1 MLATTQA
8 GWADDVTKNYTSF
21 GAGQSGDTRTITT
34 FSSTGVDVTGNKNY
48 VSVSSSRI
56 LLSPTGTLNF
66 SCKNASK
73 IKALTITWRDSKDKY
88 PTAQTEYALTT
99 TPSGDGTHSFSVN
112 SGTNAGSVTTWIN
125 GNATT
130 IAVTNNHSS
139 KTFEITGISI
149 TYSKSDLETFAFSS
163 TSNENMTVGGTDA
176 TPHSWTATYGG
187 SSVSSNISNKVTY
200 VSSNTS
206 VATIVNGKIHPVAA
220 GTTTITAQLSG
231 SDLYNDM
238 ATTNSYQVTVGGG
251 GSDTTAPTLSSS
263 TPGNGAT
270 GVATSGT
277 IVLTFNEAIASVDAT
292 KFSLSSGTK
301 DGVAIDGSDNTKVNI
316 TYSGMANNTAITL
329 STAAEAVA
337 DAAGNKS
344 AALSNIT
351 FTTAAAATKP
361 ATPVLSPTG
370 GTYSD
375 DVTVTISKGNSS
387 DDVKL
392 YYRVDNS
399 AYKEYPNGDWTEIA
413 NGGTVT
419 LDTKTKTKY
428 LSVYAVSN
436 ADNTKISD
444 RAEGLYTHTEA
455 TTPSIAF
462 SSPTTTVA
470 VGATVTNTATLTNA
484 SGTTITYSSSD
495 TSVATVNS
503 STGEVTGE
511 AAGTATITATYT
523 ENSTDYIDSYTI
535 TVTAAP
541 TPSAGQTWDFTTT
554 WNKTADEIKAS
565 SEWNNDKRNESALAN
580 AELTVDGTKIDV
592 TEGLKFTSGAKYVEL
607 HPDEYIILR
616 NNATT
621 FTVPNVA
628 AGSTITISTCGD
640 SGNSGVQAT
649 TTNVTKTSGSNSSSP
664 SDFVFS
670 VTTTG
675 DCSFARAQ
683 GTNTRI
689 YKITVTS
696 AVTVADP
703 TVTPV
708 TDANFSASPK
718 SVTFTTNEA
727 GGTTYYVIGASR
739 ETNAAT
745 IAAGTQADEGA
756 NNVDVSTFVTNESN
770 AVISAVTKKGNEYS
784 NIVYVDLTYN
794 GTITAKIGN
803 DDNVDIQQGNYATIT
818 PFITDGAGNKLMFD
832 QDDDASI
839 DYSQYYTFTYAVKS
853 GTTPSQYCSLDATT
867 GKVNTRETISEV
879 DYKAAVG
886 ATITVTVTATPKTSP
901 AVTLNYVKNEVLTK
915 DITFTVI
922 AEDQTVTTQWV
933 DFYWDEDCTTPIT
946 TEDDGVT
953 GPAKS
958 QNMTFTDFPNGKVIY
973 AKVNKQYADMI
984 CFYYN
989 NKDTSKPTAE
999 VSKVDGMTSI
1009 SNNNGKKYRYR
1020 QCLPIYTDAN
1030 GAGTDG
1036 GKVWVTL
1043 GGYKENADATV
1054 GKFINM
1060 EFTIKANSSRPA
1072 APTYTPYTSVS
1083 EYDKKAANAAEVRAD
1098 MTKMTTAKASTA
1110 NGASN
1115 GTVMAKYSTNN
1126 SYTIIELVSLPSDD
1140 NPRTLNVGKG
1150 SVGVFSTVPTKDTQV
1165 RKTTG
1170 VQVVDGVIS
1179 PISNAFYNYYPAQ
1192 NEVTL
1197 KFDPEEVTVHTTGAN
1212 AKVFTKPTLNIT
1224 AKDVSHITPITYSI
1238 VSGGEGRISDINAS
1252 TGDIT
1257 FVENPTPGVV
1267 VIKARYAGEAYGDDT
1282 YAPAEAT
1289 YTIYMVDPSKE
1300 VVLIK
1305 PGSRTFTT
1313 EQEVVIEGANTWTG
1327 YYTTSTT
1334 ADDVTF
1340 DADTWNVIEPGTTT
1354 TLHVTETT
1362 TVQAMVVDPSDHTA
1376 KNRTKQTYTKKT
1388 VAPPTLYPDGVTST
1402 YYFTTGELKDGKL
1415 AIVAAT
1421 TEPMA
1426 NVYYVVDDDPSILTN
1441 GGGTRYIGTDKIQI
1455 DGSKTTT
1462 YVYAVTQDAEGNR
1475 SAVVRGVYT
1484 KSSDVKQPAFK
1495 VNEDGTEFAS
1505 GEIKTIAASDKV
1517 YIIDKS
1523 NETGA
1528 VTYFTMDG
1536 SSPTTSSQTYTGAF
1550 HINKSGTVVKA
1561 ITVHGGNVSPISTA
1575 TFNLAASSENRFWE
1589 ANSSTCDSNG
1599 KLEIN
1604 GGKSGAVI
1612 NKTTD
1617 PVNGVDYITATFGGI
1632 YKDSKDV
1639 WKHEKI
1645 GEESKGE
1652 PIDGVGTYQISTG
1665 YDALDET
1672 CILQGSESAMYNH
1685 ANSATTKAVH
1695 ERTFTLPARGAYV
1708 RFEPEKDGDLT
1719 IWALQNGGVYYNES
1733 SDGKENFLSGFI
1745 RKRPVYMVD
1754 EQGNCLAATEVKA
1767 AGTLSSKWGD
1777 INRDDLL
1784 GKEQPDHSQGGI
1796 AQNLFTT
1803 TEAQSIYDMYSAKID
1818 DAPNT
1823 DMNNLIVYL
1832 NDGTHAA
1839 AASAGI
1845 EGGDNSTGT
1854 NIGVCIP
1861 SASYMRYTYKV
1872 RAGKTYFFFAS
1883 RTKLGIRGF
1892 RFDPSTE
1899 GLPTPDATGVT
1910 TSETGTTNSTAIN
1923 TAAVKNEGKTVT
1935 RKFTTGR
1942 TLTAGKWYGLVLPF
1956 SISESKLKTM
1966 FDDGNNTMSIL
1977 HFRTVE
1983 GSKIY
1988 LRKHYHQMIV
1998 AGTPVLIY
2006 VTKTGTLDFDEVQV
2020 EAASPVAITSNG
2032 YSFTGTFDQITLPRY
2047 AYYINTT
2054 GGFSQ
2059 WTSESSTNL
2068 KSMRSYMTSP
2078 TQGARRLTFAANN
2091 YDDEDDEQIVT
2102 GIEYL
2107 FYDDD
2112 ATKHFGNSDVYNL
2125 NGQIVRKNAT
2135 SLIGLPKGIYI
2146 VNGKKIAVK

>member
-1 MLATTQA
+1 MKKARNLWRDLPQGGSRYGSVLTRLFLLLCLLATTQA
-8 GWADDVTKNYTSF
+8 GWADTTSAIQLNYRTGWKLNGTQPISTTSE
-21 GAGQSGDTRTITT
+21 RT
-34 FSSTGVDVTGNKNY
+34 
-48 VSVSSSRI
+48 VSSSET
-56 LLSPTGTLNF
+56 LTADYTESGKTFGLSLTISNGKIKSNEITINKPSSGTNTVTLQVTAPSGFNITKIVASTSYLTSITSTPESTDTDEDATWTGSSNSVTLNLNKENGGSTAKITNITITYEADGGGSTTIAAPTFTFGGSAQAAGSTISSGVHTGDVVTINAETGRYIYADWGSDTSGGKTYAYASGKSRAQTTYSTAISAGGTRVLYAVAGEDNTATGASSDLAQLTFTGVTPKDPTF
-66 SCKNASK
+66 SVTEGSVAKNTSLTLNKGYSEDKIYYTYTTDGTEPANPTASSSEYTSALDLFKADGTTYK
-73 IKALTITWRDSKDKY
+73 IKAIAYDKTNANPSTIVTKTY
-88 PTAQTEYALTT
+88 T
-99 TPSGDGTHSFSVN
+99 TPAAATAYAVTQASTTNGSFTVTPASATEGTAITVTTSPASGYEVDAVTLSTG
-112 SGTNAGSVTTWIN
+112 GSVT
-125 GNATT
+125 
-130 IAVTNNHSS
+130 
-139 KTFEITGISI
+139 K
-149 TYSKSDLETFAFSS
+149 
-163 TSNENMTVGGTDA
+163 
-176 TPHSWTATYGG
+176 
-187 SSVSSNISNKVTY
+187 
-200 VSSNTS
+200 
-206 VATIVNGKIHPVAA
+206 AA
-220 GTTTITAQLSG
+220 E
-231 SDLYNDM
+231 
-238 ATTNSYQVTVGGG
+238 NSY
-251 GSDTTAPTLSSS
+251 
-263 TPGNGAT
+263 
-270 GVATSGT
+270 
-277 IVLTFNEAIASVDAT
+277 TFSMPAS
-292 KFSLSSGTK
+292 
-301 DGVAIDGSDNTKVNI
+301 
-316 TYSGMANNTAITL
+316 
-329 STAAEAVA
+329 AVE
-337 DAAGNKS
+337 
-344 AALSNIT
+344 
-351 FTTAAAATKP
+351 
-361 ATPVLSPTG
+361 
-370 GTYSD
+370 
-375 DVTVTISKGNSS
+375 VTVTF
-387 DDVKL
+387 
-392 YYRVDNS
+392 
-399 AYKEYPNGDWTEIA
+399 KE
-413 NGGTVT
+413 
-419 LDTKTKTKY
+419 
-428 LSVYAVSN
+428 
-436 ADNTKISD
+436 
-444 RAEGLYTHTEA
+444 
-455 TTPSIAF
+455 
-462 SSPTTTVA
+462 
-470 VGATVTNTATLTNA
+470 
-484 SGTTITYSSSD
+484 
-495 TSVATVNS
+495 TS
-503 STGEVTGE
+503 
-511 AAGTATITATYT
+511 
-523 ENSTDYIDSYTI
+523 
-535 TVTAAP
+535 
-541 TPSAGQTWDFTTT
+541 TPSAGKTWDFTTT

-565 SEWNNDKRNESALAN
+565 SEWNNDKRNESALDN
-580 AELTVDGTKIDV
+580 AELTVGGTKINV
-592 TEGLKFTSGAKYVEL
+592 TEGLKFTSTSRNVEL
-607 HPDEYIILR
+607 HPNEYIVLR
-616 NNATT
+616 NNDTKV
-621 FTVPNVA
+621 TVPNVA

-640 SGNSGVQAT
+640 SGNSGVKAT

-683 GTNTRI
+683 GSNTRI

-703 TVTPV
+703 TVTPD
-708 TDANFSASPK
+708 TDANFSTNPK

-727 GGTTYYVIGASR
+727 GGTTYYVVKATR
-739 ETNAAT
+739 ETNAAN
-745 IAAGTQADEGA
+745 IAAANQDASGA
-756 NNVDVSTFVTNESN
+756 TNVDVSTFVTNESN
-770 AVISAVTKKGNEYS
+770 AVISAVTKKGDEYS

-803 DDNVDIQQGNYATIT
+803 NDNVDIQRGNYATIT
-818 PFITDGAGNKLMFD
+818 PIITDKAGKPLKFD
-832 QDDDASI
+832 QDEDATV
-839 DYSQYYTFTYAVKS
+839 DYSQYYTFSYAVNESKPHS
-853 GTTPSQYCSLDATT
+853 DRCSLDPAT
-867 GKVNTRETISEV
+867 GKVNTRDASG
-879 DYKAAVG
+879 KADEG
-886 ATITVTVTATPKTSP
+886 ATITVTVTATPKASP
-901 AVTLNYVKNEVLTK
+901 AVTLNYVKDEMLTK
-915 DITFTVI
+915 DITFTVVK
-922 AEDQTVTTQWV
+922 EDETVLTQWV
-933 DFYWDEDCTTPIT
+933 DFYWDEACTIPIT
-946 TEDDGVT
+946 TEDQGVT
-953 GPAKS
+953 GPEKS
-958 QNMTFTDFPNGKVIY
+958 QKMIFTDFPNGKVIY

-989 NKDTSKPTAE
+989 NKDKSEPTAE
-999 VSKVDGMTSI
+999 VSKVNGKTDIT
-1009 SNNNGKKYRYR
+1009 NNNGKKYRYR
-1020 QCLPIYTDAN
+1020 QCLPIYKDAD
-1030 GAGTDG
+1030 GAGTTGD
-1036 GKVWVTL
+1036 KVWVTL

-1060 EFTIKANSSRPA
+1060 QFTLKANSNRPA
-1072 APTYTPYTSVS
+1072 APTYTPDTDTSGS
-1083 EYDKKAANAAEVRAD
+1083 GT

-1110 NGASN
+1110 NGAPN

-1150 SVGVFSTVPTKDTQV
+1150 SVGVFSTVPTSGTKT

-1179 PISNAFYNYYPAQ
+1179 PISNAYYTYYPAQ

-1197 KFDPEEVTVHTTGAN
+1197 KFDPNEVTVHTTGAD

-1224 AKDVSHITPITYSI
+1224 AKDVAHITPITYSI
-1238 VSGGEGRISDINAS
+1238 VSGGDDRISTIDAS

-1267 VIKARYAGEAYGDDT
+1267 VIKASYKGEAYGDDT

-1334 ADDVTF
+1334 ADDVAF
-1340 DADTWNVIEPGTTT
+1340 DAATWNVIEPGTTT

-1376 KNRTKQTYTKKT
+1376 KNRTKSTYTKKT

-1484 KSSDVKQPAFK
+1484 KSSNVKQPAFK
-1495 VNEDGTEFAS
+1495 VNESGTEFAS
-1505 GEIKTIAASDKV
+1505 GETKTIAASDKV

-1523 NETGA
+1523 NETNA
-1528 VTYFTMDG
+1528 VTYYTMDG
-1536 SSPTTSSQTYTGAF
+1536 SSPTTSSMKYTGDSDAF

-1561 ITVHGGNVSPISTA
+1561 ITVSNGNVSPISTA
-1575 TFNLAASSENRFWE
+1575 TFNLAASDENRFWE
-1589 ANSSTCDSNG
+1589 ANSETCDKNG
-1599 KLEIN
+1599 KLLAN
-1604 GGKSGAVI
+1604 DGKSGAVI
-1612 NKTTD
+1612 SEANHSPSYVK
-1617 PVNGVDYITATFGGI
+1617 YITATFGGI
-1632 YKDSKDV
+1632 YKESKDV
-1639 WKHEKI
+1639 WKHEKV
-1645 GEESKGE
+1645 GEESKGD

-1685 ANSATTKAVH
+1685 ANSATTKDVH

-1708 RFEPEKDGDLT
+1708 KFEPEKDGDLT

-1767 AGTLSSKWGD
+1767 AGKLSSKWGD
-1777 INRDDLL
+1777 IKKADLIEKN
-1784 GKEQPDHSQGGI
+1784 GEQGGI
-1796 AQNLFTT
+1796 TQKLFTKA
-1803 TEAQSIYDMYSAKID
+1803 EAEKIYDMYNETIENASTENIQD
-1818 DAPNT
+1818 
-1823 DMNNLIVYL
+1823 LIVYL
-1832 NDGTHAA
+1832 NDGSHKDAA
-1839 AASAGI
+1839 DAGI
-1845 EGGDNSTGT
+1845 EGGDASTGT

-1899 GLPTPDATGVT
+1899 GLPTDATVVT
-1910 TSETGTTNSTAIN
+1910 TSETGTNNSEVISTA
-1923 TAAVKNEGKTVT
+1923 AAKSDGKTVT
-1935 RKFTTGR
+1935 RKFKTGR

-1956 SISESKLKTM
+1956 SISESKLKEM

-2032 YSFTGTFDQITLPRY
+2032 YSFTGTFNQITLPRY
-2047 AYYINTT
+2047 AYYINTS

-2059 WTSESSTNL
+2059 WTSEDETNL

-2078 TQGARRLTFAANN
+2078 TQGARKLTFAANN

-2112 ATKHFGNSDVYNL
+2112 ATTHFGNSDVYNL

-2146 VNGKKIAVK
+2146 VNGKKVAVK